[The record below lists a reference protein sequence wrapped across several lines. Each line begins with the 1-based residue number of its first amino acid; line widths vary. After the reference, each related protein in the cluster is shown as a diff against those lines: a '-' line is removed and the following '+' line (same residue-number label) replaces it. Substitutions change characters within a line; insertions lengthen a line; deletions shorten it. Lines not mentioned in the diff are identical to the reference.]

1 MKNSLIILLPLLAW
15 SFESHAIQFKETAP
29 DGEIEAIISIDDIS
43 RIKVIAD
50 GITSL
55 KINEGQL
62 ETLYE
67 EVSGDVF
74 IRPSLSSLDPMSAFI
89 TTKRGFTYKILLTPE
104 SVPAEQIFIHNSEA
118 VIASVAIAAKRDS
131 YEEQIIVLIDSM
143 RKSKPLEGY
152 VRKEASIPLFA
163 KTKMQILQST
173 YTGRSLQGSVYQ
185 YRNTSKDPMIL
196 SAETFKE
203 YDLKALS
210 LDKDH
215 LEPGDTATVYIVKEK
230 ENGKNT

>member
-131 YEEQIIVLIDSM
+131 
-143 RKSKPLEGY
+143 KPLEGY